1 MTLRI
6 AVLRQLQPGER
17 RVALVPSLMPKLN
30 KLGVELWLETGAGL
44 EADFPDAA
52 YSGARV
58 ESDRA
63 ALLAQADIVLC
74 VQPPATEEIASMKPG
89 AVLVGLLYAGR
100 DAALLQTLCQQRI
113 TALAMENVPRIS
125 RAQSMDVLSSQATL
139 AGYLAPLLGA
149 LSLPRILPMMT
160 TAVGS
165 LRAARVLVMGLGVA
179 GLQALATAHRLGAVT
194 EGYDVRPETREQAQS
209 VGARFIDTGVD
220 ARGEGGYARE
230 LTAEEQAHAAAV
242 LTEHIQQ
249 ADMIIT
255 TANVPGRAAPKL
267 ISSSQIAG
275 MKPGSVIV
283 DLAAESGGNCEG
295 TVCGQNVRL
304 AGHLGGVTIVAP
316 LNLVSTL
323 AQHASELYGKNLLAL
338 LDLIVKDG
346 ALALDATDEV
356 IAGTLLS
363 HDGQIVNAAANA
375 VLQAHVGSAQHEV
388 AQ

>member
-6 AVLRQLQPGER
+6 AVLKQLQPGER
-17 RVALVPSLMPKLN
+17 RVALVPALIPKLN
-30 KLGVELWLETGAGL
+30 KLGVELWLQAGAGL
-44 EADFPDAA
+44 GADFPDAA
-52 YSGARV
+52 YTGAHI
-58 ESDRA
+58 EYDRA
-63 ALLAQADIVLC
+63 TLLTQADIVLC
-74 VQPPATEEIASMKPG
+74 VRPPAMEEIASMKPG
-89 AVLVGLLYAGR
+89 ALLIGLLYAGQN
-100 DAALLQTLCQQRI
+100 APLLKALCQRNI

-149 LSLPRILPMMT
+149 LALPRILPMMT

-220 ARGEGGYARE
+220 ARGQGGYARD
-230 LTAEEQAHAAAV
+230 LTAEEQAHAAEV
-242 LTEHIQQ
+242 LTTHIQQ

-267 ISSSQIAG
+267 ISSAQIAA

-283 DLAAESGGNCEG
+283 DLAAESGGNCED
-295 TVCGQNVRL
+295 TVCGQTVRV
-304 AGHLGGVTIVAP
+304 GNVTIVAP
-316 LNLVSTL
+316 LNVVSTL

-346 ALALDATDEV
+346 ALALDTEDDV

-363 HDGQIVNAAANA
+363 HAGQIRNAAANA
-375 VLQAHVGSAQHEV
+375 VLQASQQHEV